1 MSKPKKRREIR
12 DYLNDI
18 LTAIKDIRRFT
29 KGVSYDEIMED
40 KKTLYA
46 VIRCLEILGESVK
59 NIPES
64 IRGKYPEIPWQEIA
78 GMRDKLI
85 HEYFGVDMDIIW
97 DTLREDDLTL
107 LKNAV
112 TKIIRAYHSPRKEI
126 SLFKDKENQLTK
138 KEVRNVP
145 G

>member
-1 MSKPKKRREIR
+1 MSKPNKSRDTR

-29 KGVSYDEIMED
+29 KGISYDTVMED

-59 NIPES
+59 NIPLS
-64 IRGKYPEIPWQEIA
+64 IRAKYPEIPWQEIA

-97 DTLREDDLTL
+97 DTLQENDLTL

-112 TKIIRAYHSPRKEI
+112 TKILRNPK
-126 SLFKDKENQLTK
+126 NK
-138 KEVRNVP
+138 KNKP
-145 G
+145 L